1 VKPLDVEGVAAAA
14 AAVEGRIV
22 VVEDHRLEGGL
33 GSAVAEA
40 PATHGQALRLAHL
53 AVRGMPGSASPEE
66 QRAAAGIDAAAIAA
80 AVRRLAAGE
89 AGPDAP
95 LQASPAGRG
104 DGL

>member
-1 VKPLDVEGVAAAA
+1 MDAAVMAMSSVRIPIVVDRAAHPGQRGRASALQSRVAPPACACPAAA
-14 AAVEGRIV
+14 
-22 VVEDHRLEGGL
+22 
-33 GSAVAEA
+33 
-40 PATHGQALRLAHL
+40 P
-53 AVRGMPGSASPEE
+53 
-66 QRAAAGIDAAAIAA
+66 AAIA

>member
-1 VKPLDVEGVAAAA
+1 MAAAIMA
-14 AAVEGRIV
+14 MSSVRIPIV
-22 VVEDHRLEGGL
+22 VDRAAHPGQRGRA
-33 GSAVAEA
+33 SALQSRVAP
-40 PATHGQALRLAHL
+40 PACAC
-53 AVRGMPGSASPEE
+53 P
-66 QRAAAGIDAAAIAA
+66 AAGIDVAAIAA

>member
-1 VKPLDVEGVAAAA
+1 
-14 AAVEGRIV
+14 
-22 VVEDHRLEGGL
+22 
-33 GSAVAEA
+33 
-40 PATHGQALRLAHL
+40 
-53 AVRGMPGSASPEE
+53 MPGSASPEE

-80 AVRRLAAGE
+80 AVRRLASGE

>member
-1 VKPLDVEGVAAAA
+1 MSSVRIP
-14 AAVEGRIV
+14 IV
-22 VVEDHRLEGGL
+22 VDRAAHPGQRGRASALQSRVAPPRLR
-33 GSAVAEA
+33 V
-40 PATHGQALRLAHL
+40 
-53 AVRGMPGSASPEE
+53 PGR
-66 QRAAAGIDAAAIAA
+66 RAAAIGA